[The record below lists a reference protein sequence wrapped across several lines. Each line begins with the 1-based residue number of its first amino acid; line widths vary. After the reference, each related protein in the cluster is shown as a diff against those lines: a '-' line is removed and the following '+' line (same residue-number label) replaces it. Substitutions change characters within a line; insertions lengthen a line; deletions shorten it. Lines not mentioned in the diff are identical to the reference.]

1 MRSDVSV
8 VEGSFMHGDDVYPC
22 MECQATPF
30 HLECLEPHYQRAH
43 PRPQEVPEKDVKAE
57 EEILQREAD
66 DARAQWVKQMTNLSK
81 IAMPRG
87 RKIAGIAAAIVSVV
101 LAVEPFWSTAAA
113 HAPVSLLQ

>member
-1 MRSDVSV
+1 
-8 VEGSFMHGDDVYPC
+8 

-30 HLECLEPHYQRAH
+30 HLECLEPHYQKAH
-43 PRPQEVPEKDVKAE
+43 PRSKEVHEDDVKAE
-57 EEILQREAD
+57 EEILRKEAD

-87 RKIAGIAAAIVSVV
+87 RKIAGIVAALVSVTM
-101 LAVEPFWSTAAA
+101 AVEPFWSTAAA